1 MDQHFGTLLRLFA
14 GSVRDLLPIIVV
26 VAVFQLLV
34 IQQPFPDLHQTL
46 VGLVFVVIGLTF
58 FVQGLETGF
67 FPLGESL
74 AQAFARKGSLTAL
87 LAFSFCLGFGTTVA
101 EPALIAIAGEAGKIA
116 SEAGAIAKSEQ
127 AINSYAKSLRMT
139 VAVSV
144 GTALV
149 VGVFRIIKGWPIHYF
164 IIGGYGIVAAITP
177 FAPPEFVGIAY
188 DAGGVTT
195 STITVPLVTALG
207 VGLASMIR
215 GRDPMVDGFGLIA
228 FASLVPIVFVLL
240 LGIAL

>member
-58 FVQGLETGF
+58 FVQGLEIGF

-87 LAFSFCLGFGTTVA
+87 LAFSFCLGFGATVA

-127 AINSYAKSLRMT
+127 AINSYATSLRMT

-164 IIGGYGIVAAITP
+164 IIGGYGMSY
-177 FAPPEFVGIAY
+177 GRKW
-188 DAGGVTT
+188 
-195 STITVPLVTALG
+195 VTA
-207 VGLASMIR
+207 
-215 GRDPMVDGFGLIA
+215 
-228 FASLVPIVFVLL
+228 
-240 LGIAL
+240 